1 MDYRGG
7 NKAKRRNYQSREE
20 PLYYVCACTY
30 ICWFYIEPCTD
41 CDTIVSYAITI
52 IVWVLP
58 TIVFEDSNDKY
69 MEHKTQTT
77 VDNGN
82 TNGDKLTN
90 RYLRN
95 VDFV

>member
-1 MDYRGG
+1 
-7 NKAKRRNYQSREE
+7 
-20 PLYYVCACTY
+20 
-30 ICWFYIEPCTD
+30 
-41 CDTIVSYAITI
+41 VSYAITI

-82 TNGDKLTN
+82 TDGDKLTN
-90 RYLRN
+90 RYLRS
-95 VDFV
+95 VDICVT

>member
-1 MDYRGG
+1 M
-7 NKAKRRNYQSREE
+7 
-20 PLYYVCACTY
+20 
-30 ICWFYIEPCTD
+30 
-41 CDTIVSYAITI
+41 SYAIAI

-77 VDNGN
+77 VDNGK

-90 RYLRN
+90 IYSRN
-95 VDFV
+95 VDICVTQH